1 MHRARCRQAGLT
13 LVELMVA
20 ITISL
25 ILIAGVSQIYLS
37 TKQSFRMN
45 DSASRMQENGRFAI
59 EFLARD
65 LRMADFWGCTQQV
78 TQNDVIGG
86 GGINIGLG
94 GLSGTDGTGLNGS
107 DTIRIQGAYGAGIT
121 VTPPYMP
128 TPSSD
133 LHISGGSGLNPDDIV
148 IVSDCKDGDIF
159 QITNTNPS
167 GNGTN
172 VVHNAGNSTPG
183 NKTGDLSKSY
193 GSDGEARLYRVRS
206 LQYYLQ
212 NNANGEPAL
221 IRDDGTT
228 QLELVDGVE
237 DMQIWYGEDTT
248 GDGTADRYLTAA
260 SAGVLDFERVVSV
273 RVHLLLRSYADNI
286 VDSPQTYTYD
296 GNSVTAGDRRL
307 RQAYTTTVTIRSRA
321 P

>member
-1 MHRARCRQAGLT
+1 MHRAPRRHSGLT

-78 TQNDVIGG
+78 TQNDVVGG

-107 DTIRIQGAYGAGIT
+107 DTIRIQGAYGSGIT
-121 VTPPYMP
+121 ITPPYMP
-128 TPSSD
+128 TPSSA
-133 LHISGGSGLNPDDIV
+133 LHITAGNGLNQGDIA

-159 QITNTNPS
+159 QITNANPNTS
-167 GNGTN
+167 GQAN
-172 VVHNAGNSTPG
+172 HNPGGSVSPG
-183 NKTGDLSKSY
+183 NQTGDLSKPY

-248 GDGTADRYLTAA
+248 GDGSADRYLTAA
-260 SAGVLDFERVVSV
+260 SGALDFERVVSV

-296 GNSVTAGDRRL
+296 GSSVTAGDRRL

>member
-1 MHRARCRQAGLT
+1 MHRAPRRQSGLT

-65 LRMADFWGCTQQV
+65 LRMADFWGCTQKV
-78 TQNDVIGG
+78 TQNDVVGG

-107 DTIRIQGAYGAGIT
+107 DTIRIQGAYGSGIT

-128 TPSSD
+128 TPSSA
-133 LHISGGSGLNPDDIV
+133 LHITAGNGLNQGDIA

-159 QITNTNPS
+159 QITNANPNTS
-167 GNGTN
+167 GQAN
-172 VVHNAGNSTPG
+172 HNPGGAVSPG
-183 NKTGDLSKSY
+183 NQTGDLSKPY

-260 SAGVLDFERVVSV
+260 SGVLDFERVVSV

-307 RQAYTTTVTIRSRA
+307 RQTYTTTVTIRSRA